1 MTSNIKD
8 LPLVSVI
15 IPVYNAQDYLKVCIN
30 SVQQQSYSNMEIICI
45 NDGSTDCSENIIRRL
60 MLDDDRIKLI
70 NIENHGQ
77 GYARNLGL
85 NICVGKYVLFLDS
98 DDFIEKR
105 TLEITVNRAEK
116 DDSDFVVFDWKY
128 YDLSSIRYINMDTF
142 FAKHLLSNN
151 ECRKLFEISPVF
163 VLFSKN
169 VSALINF
176 GIILLIYF
184 AFVWLDGIAFSWKFL
199 CLIYPII
206 CLIFINLGIGLIL
219 SALFIFFRDVQY
231 LYRLF
236 TQIVM
241 YGSAIFYSIESMPA
255 NIQKVFYCNPI
266 FCVIDYFRSIVLK
279 NTIPELWHHGILAG
293 YAVILFGVGCYVYK
307 KYNYKFLYYI

>member
-1 MTSNIKD
+1 
-8 LPLVSVI
+8 VI
-15 IPVYNAQDYLKVCIN
+15 Q
-30 SVQQQSYSNMEIICI
+30 
-45 NDGSTDCSENIIRRL
+45 RL
-60 MLDDDRIKLI
+60 MNNKFVFEELVKRDFK
-70 NIENHGQ
+70 Q
-77 GYARNLGL
+77 
-85 NICVGKYVLFLDS
+85 KY
-98 DDFIEKR
+98 KR
-105 TLEITVNRAEK
+105 TVLGMLWSMLSPLLMLTVMAFIFGQFFGR
-116 DDSDFVVFDWKY
+116 SIPHFVIYLFSGQVIFNYFTESTNEGMNALMGNANIFSKINVSKY
-128 YDLSSIRYINMDTF
+128 
-142 FAKHLLSNN
+142 
-151 ECRKLFEISPVF
+151 LF
-163 VLFSKN
+163 LFSKN

-184 AFVWLDGIAFSWKFL
+184 TFVWLDGITFTWKFL
-199 CLIYPII
+199 CLIYPIT

-279 NTIPELWHHGILAG
+279 NTIPELWHHAILAG
-293 YAVILFGVGCYVYK
+293 YAVMLFGIGCYVYK